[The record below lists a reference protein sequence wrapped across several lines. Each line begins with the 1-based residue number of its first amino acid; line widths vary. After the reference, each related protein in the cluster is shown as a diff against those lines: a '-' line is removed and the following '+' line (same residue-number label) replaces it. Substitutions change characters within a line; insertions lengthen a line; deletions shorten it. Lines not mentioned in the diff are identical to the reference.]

1 MELRVWKRK
10 PPNTWLLD
18 LDQYAIRPTPSK
30 VIEAWDI
37 KGSDWT
43 GPYYADSGED
53 GIISYLFDWV
63 NDVFKFAVDIGAAH
77 GYGGSNIRHIADR
90 CEWKTTEFDGSNK
103 WSNIHPRVKNL
114 RITPKNICSEL
125 LKCETPYQIDLL
137 SLDIDSMDWYV
148 LKSFL
153 EGGFQP
159 NVIILE
165 YNPIFNFDDEI
176 VRTYSQSYNK
186 DKTSGYGASLRAF
199 EKLLNKYNHSLV
211 GNGTDIDNQMYSNN
225 AIFLNNKFIREF
237 DKIQTIK
244 ELHPKTWKESWKK
257 NTKKVIVFTEME
269 MVLKSLQI
277 SDLTEVKKYLIEKNI
292 VKGLESEDYEVINN
306 NTN

>member
-1 MELRVWKRK
+1 MSNWKK
-10 PPNTWLLD
+10 VPDSTWLLN
-18 LDQYAIRPTPSK
+18 LNRHMINPIPSESVNK
-30 VIEAWDI
+30 KILL
-37 KGSDWT
+37 KGWRWR
-43 GPYYADSGED
+43 GPYYSEYGEE
-53 GIISYLFDWV
+53 GILDYLFTYI
-63 NDVFKFAVDIGAAH
+63 NDVNKFAVDIGAAH
-77 GYGGSNIRHIADR
+77 GYSGSNIRYLSDKYN
-90 CEWKTTEFDGSNK
+90 WKTTEFDEGNSVWK
-103 WSNIHPRVKNL
+103 KIHPSVKKLRV
-114 RITPKNICSEL
+114 TPDNICDEL
-125 LKCETPYQIDLL
+125 LKYKTPYQIDLL

-211 GNGTDIDNQMYSNN
+211 GNCTDIDNQIYSNN
-225 AIFLNNKFIREF
+225 AIFLNNKFIGES
-237 DKIQTIK
+237 DKIQTIE
-244 ELHPKTWKESWKK
+244 ELHSKIWKEPWKMK
-257 NTKKVIVFTEME
+257 NKKG
-269 MVLKSLQI
+269 
-277 SDLTEVKKYLIEKNI
+277 DLIEVKKYLIEKNI
-292 VKGLESEDYEVINN
+292 VKRLKGEDYEVINN

>member
-148 LKSFL
+148 LKSML
-153 EGGFQP
+153 EGGFEP
-159 NVIILE
+159 SITILE

-176 VRTYSQSYNK
+176 VRTYSQRFVK
-186 DKTSGYGASLRAF
+186 DGSSSYGASLKAF
-199 EKLLNKYNHSLV
+199 ERLMNKYNHTLV
-211 GNGTDIDNQMYSNN
+211 VNCADIDNQIYSNN
-225 AIFLNNKFIREF
+225 AIFLHNRYIGPWK
-237 DKIQTIK
+237 DTKIKTIE
-244 ELHPKTWKESWKK
+244 ELHPVAWKEPWKENSIGDLDK
-257 NTKKVIVFTEME
+257 LKKQLIKIGVMKK
-269 MVLKSLQI
+269 LK
-277 SDLTEVKKYLIEKNI
+277 E
-292 VKGLESEDYEVINN
+292 EDYEVN
-306 NTN
+306 